1 MKLLLIIVNYGMVP
15 VTLKDHTIAAE
26 NLHKEHSKKKQEK

>member
-1 MKLLLIIVNYGMVP
+1 MKLLLIVLDYGMVP
-15 VTLKDHTIAAE
+15 VTLKDNTIAAE